1 MSKVT
6 RRSVLTM
13 AGAAAVAAAHPMNVL
28 QPPKSKRVLRIAHL
42 TDIHVQPEKKAGE
55 GMAQAL
61 KHVHA
66 QKDRPDLIL
75 TGGDLIMDAFGAD
88 HDRTKIQ
95 WDLFAKVL
103 KNENGL
109 PVEHCIGNH
118 DVWGF
123 SKREDKPEYAAKA
136 GKKWACDVLGLTR
149 TYRSFD
155 KAGWHFIVLDSTHPA
170 PQGTGYTAKLDEEQ
184 FEWLKEDLSR
194 TPAATPVL
202 IVSHIPILAACAYFD
217 GDNEKSGNWAVP
229 GMWMHIDAR
238 RIKDLFSKHP
248 NVKCAISGHIHLV
261 DEVVYNGVKYFCNG
275 AVCGGWW
282 GGNYQECEP
291 GYAILDLYADGTVA
305 REYVTWGWKA

>member
-136 GKKWACDVLGLTR
+136 GKKGPW
-149 TYRSFD
+149 
-155 KAGWHFIVLDSTHPA
+155 
-170 PQGTGYTAKLDEEQ
+170 
-184 FEWLKEDLSR
+184 
-194 TPAATPVL
+194 
-202 IVSHIPILAACAYFD
+202 
-217 GDNEKSGNWAVP
+217 
-229 GMWMHIDAR
+229 
-238 RIKDLFSKHP
+238 
-248 NVKCAISGHIHLV
+248 
-261 DEVVYNGVKYFCNG
+261 
-275 AVCGGWW
+275 
-282 GGNYQECEP
+282 
-291 GYAILDLYADGTVA
+291 
-305 REYVTWGWKA
+305 